1 MNILKRFAT
10 AFAVTLGL
18 AAAPAV
24 AQESN
29 TIKMGVM
36 QWETM
41 VMTSSITESMLKRHG
56 FEVEGVEFQEWGVAF
71 AALAKG
77 DIDILVSH
85 PDYAAADY
93 WERNARKLE
102 KLSVVSY
109 GYNAGLI
116 VPSYVPIN
124 SIDELNEHKDKFGG
138 RIIGVEPGSGMM
150 RQSENVVREYGLDYE
165 IVEGSGPVAVAAL
178 KSAMDRN
185 EWIVSMYWTPSWVFQ
200 EFDIKFLKDPKG
212 VQEPTETY
220 VWLAR
225 KGFSAEHPK
234 AREVIASVFVP
245 EPALTQMTGW
255 VKDGASI
262 ADAVKR
268 WEEANTNRLDRQA
281 VIGNE

>member
-1 MNILKRFAT
+1 MNVLKKSVA
-10 AFAVTLGL
+10 ALAVAIGL
-18 AAAPAV
+18 AAAPAS
-24 AQESN
+24 AEEEK

-41 VMTSSITESMLKRHG
+41 VMTSSITENMLERHG
-56 FEVEGVEFQEWGVAF
+56 FEVETVEFQEWGVAF
-71 AALAKG
+71 AALGKG
-77 DIDILVSH
+77 DIDIMVSH

-93 WERNARKLE
+93 WERNARRLE
-102 KLSVVSY
+102 KLNVVSY

-116 VPSYVPIN
+116 VPSYVTID
-124 SIDELNEHKDKFGG
+124 SIDELNEHKEQFGG

-165 IVEGSGPVAVAAL
+165 IIEGSGPVAVAAL
-178 KSAMDRN
+178 KSAIDRG

-200 EFDIKFLKDPKG
+200 EFDIKFLKDPKN

-225 KGFSAEHPK
+225 QGFSVEHPK
-234 AREVIASVFVP
+234 ARESIASVFVP

-255 VKDGASI
+255 VKEGASI
-262 ADAVKR
+262 EDSVAR
-268 WEEANTNRLDRQA
+268 WIEANGNRLERQA

>member
-1 MNILKRFAT
+1 MNLLKKFAT
-10 AFAVTLGL
+10 ACTVALGL
-18 AAAPAV
+18 ASGPAM
-24 AQESN
+24 AEEAK
-29 TIKMGVM
+29 TIRMGVM

-41 VMTSSITESMLKRHG
+41 VMTSSITESLLKRHG

-77 DIDILVSH
+77 DIDIMVSH

-116 VPSYVPIN
+116 VPSYVTIN

-150 RQSENVVREYGLDYE
+150 RQSENVVREYGLDME

-225 KGFSAEHPK
+225 KGFSTEHPK

-255 VKDGASI
+255 VKDGSSI
-262 ADAVKR
+262 ADAVTK
-268 WEEANTNRLDRQA
+268 WEEANKNRLDRQA
-281 VIGNE
+281 IIGNE

>member
-1 MNILKRFAT
+1 MNLLKKCA
-10 AFAVTLGL
+10 AVLAVALGL
-18 AAAPAV
+18 AATPAT
-24 AQESN
+24 AEEEK

-41 VMTSSITESMLKRHG
+41 VMTSSITESMLERHG
-56 FEVEGVEFQEWGVAF
+56 FEVETVEFQEWGVAF
-71 AALAKG
+71 AALGKG
-77 DIDILVSH
+77 DIDIMVSH

-116 VPSYVPIN
+116 VPSYVTID
-124 SIDELNEHKDKFGG
+124 SIDELNAHKDKFGG

-178 KSAMDRN
+178 KSAIDRK

-225 KGFSAEHPK
+225 QGFSVEHPK
-234 AREVIASVFVP
+234 ARESIASVFVP

-255 VKDGASI
+255 VKEGASI
-262 ADAVKR
+262 
-268 WEEANTNRLDRQA
+268 EEAVNRWKEANANRLDRQA
-281 VIGNE
+281 VIGNK

>member
-1 MNILKRFAT
+1 MNLFKRFVAACAV
-10 AFAVTLGL
+10 AFGL
-18 AAAPAV
+18 ASTPAMSEE
-24 AQESN
+24 AK

-41 VMTSSITESMLKRHG
+41 VMTSSVTANMLKRHG
-56 FEVEGVEFQEWGVAF
+56 FEVESVEFQEWGVAF
-71 AALAKG
+71 AALGKG
-77 DIDILVSH
+77 DVDILVAN
-85 PDYAAADY
+85 PDYVVADY

-116 VPSYVPIN
+116 VPSYVTIN
-124 SIDELNEHKDKFGG
+124 SIDQLNENKDKFGG

-165 IVEGSGPVAVAAL
+165 IVEGSGPTAVAAL
-178 KSAMDRN
+178 KSAMDRG

-200 EFDIKFLKDPKG
+200 AFDIKFLKDPKG

-220 VWLAR
+220 VWIAR
-225 KGFSAEHPK
+225 KGFSLEHPK

-262 ADAVKR
+262 EEAVTR
-268 WEEANTNRLDRQA
+268 WEEANANRLDRQA

>member
-1 MNILKRFAT
+1 MNLLKKSVA
-10 AFAVTLGL
+10 ALGLAIGL

-24 AQESN
+24 AEEEK

-41 VMTSSITESMLKRHG
+41 VMTSSITEDMLERHG
-56 FEVEGVEFQEWGVAF
+56 FEVETVEFQEWGVAF
-71 AALAKG
+71 AALGKG
-77 DIDILVSH
+77 DIDIMVSH

-93 WERNARKLE
+93 WERNARRLE
-102 KLSVVSY
+102 KLNVVSY

-116 VPSYVPIN
+116 VPSYVTID
-124 SIDELNEHKDKFGG
+124 SIDELNDHKEQFGG

-178 KSAMDRN
+178 KSAIDRK

-200 EFDIKFLKDPKG
+200 EFDIKFLKDPKS

-225 KGFSAEHPK
+225 QGFSAEHPK
-234 AREVIASVFVP
+234 ARESIASVFVP

-262 ADAVKR
+262 
-268 WEEANTNRLDRQA
+268 EEAVTRWKEANANRLERQA
-281 VIGNE
+281 VIGNN